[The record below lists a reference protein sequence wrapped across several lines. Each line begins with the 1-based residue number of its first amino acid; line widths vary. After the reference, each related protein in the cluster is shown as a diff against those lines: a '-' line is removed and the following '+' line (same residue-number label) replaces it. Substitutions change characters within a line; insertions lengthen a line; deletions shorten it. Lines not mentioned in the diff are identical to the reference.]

1 MIRVG
6 IGGWNYELWRGTFY
20 PKGLSKAREL
30 SHASRAVTT
39 IEINSTFYSSQKPET
54 FRRWASET
62 PDDFVFS
69 VKASRFAVNRR
80 ILADAGQS
88 IERFVASG
96 ICELKDKLGPI
107 LWQFAPTKKFEP
119 EDFEAFL
126 TLLPRSYQ
134 GRYLRHAMEPRHA
147 SFLVPQFVELARKF
161 RVGIVVA
168 DSATYPMLADVTADF
183 VYARL
188 QRAEAEISTGY
199 KPVRIAEWAARARK
213 WAEGLDAS
221 DLLRVGPP
229 SIKERRNVFVY
240 MINGAKERAPAA
252 ASALLACLNKN

>member
-6 IGGWNYELWRGTFY
+6 IGGWNYEPWRGSFY
-20 PKGLSKAREL
+20 PKGLSKSREL
-30 SHASRAVTT
+30 FHASRAVTA

-62 PDDFVFS
+62 PDGFMFS

-80 ILADAGQS
+80 ILGEAGQS
-88 IERFVASG
+88 IERFIASG
-96 ICELKDKLGPI
+96 ICELRDKLGPI

-119 EDFEAFL
+119 KDFEAFL
-126 TLLPRSYQ
+126 TLLPRSFQ
-134 GRYLRHAMEPRHA
+134 GRLLRHAIEPRHA
-147 SFLVPQFVELARKF
+147 SFLVPQFVEIARKF
-161 RVGIVVA
+161 GVGIVAA

-188 QRAEAEISTGY
+188 QRAEADVPTGY
-199 KPVRIAEWAARARK
+199 KPAQIAKWALRARE
-213 WAEGLDAS
+213 WAEGFDAS
-221 DLLRVGPP
+221 DLPRVGPP
-229 SIKERRNVFVY
+229 AIRQKRDVFVF

-252 ASALLACLNKN
+252 ASALLAHLNKK